1 MSQGC
6 CPKCKESFSPFS
18 STLFL
23 APFHMRCPKCH
34 VQLRLKS
41 YRLLFVTVFIY
52 LVSSCLL
59 IWLIPSF
66 RNSGL
71 AVIACV
77 LGWLLIYRLI
87 SRYVFNITNLEVI
100 K

>member
-6 CPKCKESFSPFS
+6 CPKCKQCFSPFS

-41 YRLLFVTVFIY
+41 YRLLFVAVLIY
-52 LVSSCLL
+52 LLLSSLF

-71 AVIACV
+71 AVVVSV
-77 LGWLLIYRLI
+77 LGWLLIYRII
-87 SRYVFNITNLEVI
+87 SRHIFSITNLEDI